1 MLFSDVDFTKRL
13 STILTS
19 KATTRKKKKKKMG
32 CIIGPMMEAKKKEKR
47 IKKMIENR
55 RIIENRRMFE
65 TENEESGT
73 DGSEFMSRIGPFPEE
88 IEKLGYKKKKE
99 VEIGEL
105 REELVGKEE
114 VVLKAREDIVLRIL

>member
-1 MLFSDVDFTKRL
+1 
-13 STILTS
+13 
-19 KATTRKKKKKKMG
+19 
-32 CIIGPMMEAKKKEKR
+32 
-47 IKKMIENR
+47 MIENR

-114 VVLKAREDIVLRIL
+114 VVLKARENIVLRIL